1 MTASSRPLTPSP
13 RLAITRI
20 VLAQLFGTSLWFS
33 ANSAADDLIRV
44 WGLTPADLGSLTN
57 AVQAGFIVGTL
68 GFGLTG
74 LADRF
79 PASRIFALCA
89 LLGAAFNA
97 AFALLA
103 SGLDS
108 ALALRFCVGL
118 SLAGI
123 YPLGMKMV
131 VSWAPE
137 KASSTLAWL
146 VGMLTL
152 GTALPH
158 GVRLAGAH
166 WPWQEV
172 ILVSSALALLAG
184 LMIFF
189 LGDGPHFRRRTDA
202 PRLKLGQ
209 VFLAFTH
216 RDFRASALGYFG
228 HCWELYA
235 FWTLTPLLIVQTG
248 LHQALATSVAGLA
261 FAVIGIGALGC
272 VLAGQLSRRL
282 PGGQVAALALAISG
296 LCCLL
301 YPWVA
306 GAPALLLLAF
316 LLLWGF
322 SVIADS
328 AQFSAL
334 SARACP
340 PELVGSALAFQN
352 SIGFALTMV
361 SIQLATGHLETWG
374 SHIAWLLL
382 PGPVLGLIGLYP
394 LWKVR

>member
-1 MTASSRPLTPSP
+1 MPPSSRPLSP
-13 RLAITRI
+13 RIAITLI
-20 VLAQLFGTSLWFS
+20 VLAQLVGTSLWFS
-33 ANSAADDLIRV
+33 ANSAADDLIRA
-44 WGLTPADLGSLTN
+44 WGLAPADLGSLTN
-57 AVQAGFIVGTL
+57 AVQAGFITGTL
-68 GFGLTG
+68 GFAITG

-79 PASRIFALCA
+79 PASRIFALAA
-89 LLGAAFNA
+89 LLGAACNG

-108 ALALRFCVGL
+108 ALILRFCVGL
-118 SLAGI
+118 CLAGI

-184 LMIFF
+184 LMIFW
-189 LGDGPHFRRRTDA
+189 LGDGPHFRRRPDA

-248 LHQALATSVAGLA
+248 LHLALDQGVAGLS
-261 FAVIGIGALGC
+261 FAIIGIGALGC

-282 PGGQVAALALAISG
+282 PGGQVAALALATSG
-296 LCCLL
+296 ICCLL

-306 GAPALLLLAF
+306 QAPAPWLLAF

-322 SVIADS
+322 AVIADS

-340 PELVGSALAFQN
+340 PELVGSALAIQN
-352 SIGFALTMV
+352 AIGFALTMV
-361 SIQLATGHLETWG
+361 SIQLATGLVEDWG

-382 PGPVLGLIGLYP
+382 PGPVLGLIGLHP
-394 LWKVR
+394 LWKRR

>member
-1 MTASSRPLTPSP
+1 MPPSRPLSP
-13 RLAITRI
+13 RLAITLI

-33 ANSAADDLIRV
+33 ANSAADDLIQA
-44 WGLTPADLGSLTN
+44 WGLSLADLGSLTN
-57 AVQAGFIVGTL
+57 AVQAGFICGTL
-68 GFGLTG
+68 GFALTG

-89 LLGAAFNA
+89 LLGAAANA

-103 SGLDS
+103 SDMDS
-108 ALALRFCVGL
+108 ALLLRFCVGL

-137 KASSTLAWL
+137 QASATLAWL

-158 GVRLAGAH
+158 GIRMAGAH

-172 ILVSSALALLAG
+172 ILAASGLALLAG
-184 LMIFF
+184 VLIFR
-189 LGDGPHFRRRTDA
+189 LGDGPHFRRRPDA
-202 PRLKLGQ
+202 PRLRLGQ
-209 VFLAFTH
+209 ALLAFRQ

-235 FWTLTPLLIVQTG
+235 FWTLTPLLIVESG
-248 LHQALATSVAGLA
+248 LDRALGWGVSGLA
-261 FAVIGIGALGC
+261 FLIIGSGALGC
-272 VLAGQLSRRL
+272 VLAGQLSRHIPAGR
-282 PGGQVAALALAISG
+282 VAAGALALSG
-296 LCCLL
+296 CCCLL
-301 YPWVA
+301 YPWAQALPA
-306 GAPALLLLAF
+306 GLLLAF
-316 LLLWGF
+316 LLLWG
-322 SVIADS
+322 STVIADS

-334 SARACP
+334 SARACG
-340 PELVGSALAFQN
+340 PEVVGSALALQN

-361 SIQLATGHLETWG
+361 SIHLALGQVQTWG
-374 SHIAWLLL
+374 SQVAWLLL
-382 PGPVLGLIGLYP
+382 PGPILGLLGLRP
-394 LWKVR
+394 LWRRQA